1 MHDLFFGTGV
11 GHSIMLISFVIGMGM
26 FLGRFKL
33 KGVSLGS
40 TWILFIG
47 IIVSHFGFRSDPG
60 TLHFV
65 KEFGLILFV
74 FSIGLQVGPGFFHS
88 FKSGGVKMNLMAV
101 FNVLMAVVCTL
112 IISQVTGEDLPT
124 MTGVMSGAVT
134 NTPGLGAAQ
143 QTYIDVASGSFL
155 SQVEASRAASA
166 LASGYAVAYP
176 LGVIGVLL
184 LLIVFKGIFKV
195 DIDKERKAIEASESG
210 ANNARRMHVKV
221 ANPALF
227 GKKLNE
233 LPGDAASSFIVSRI
247 MRDGEISIPDN
258 DTVLEKDDILLLV
271 VSTKD
276 VDALHILFGEE
287 VNLHVDD
294 WLKQDHKYVVRKL
307 VVTKSR
313 LTGRKIRE
321 LDIRHL
327 YGVNITRI
335 IRSGVEIVAT
345 PNSYIQMGDRLLAVG
360 PEVGIEKVSK
370 LVGNTSNALDKPNIV
385 PIFLGVVF
393 GIIFGSI
400 PIKFPGIPQAIKLG
414 LAGGPLIIAILLGY
428 FGPRYRITTY
438 TTTSANLMMR
448 EMGICLFLAAVGIGA
463 GENFVSSILGG
474 GYLWIVYGL
483 IITLVPVTLTII
495 ISRLVFKFNYFQI
508 SGLVSGSTTN
518 PPVLAFA
525 QSQYGSEYT
534 SVNYATVYPLTMFMR
549 VLAAQLLILIAF
561 A

>member
-112 IISQVTGEDLPT
+112 VISRVTGEDLPT

-155 SQVEASRAASA
+155 SPVEASRAASA

-176 LGVIGVLL
+176 LGVMGVLF
-184 LLIVFKGIFKV
+184 LLIVFKSIFKV
-195 DIDKERKAIEASESG
+195 DIDKERKAIEDSDSG

-221 ANPALF
+221 VNPALF

-233 LPGDAASSFIVSRI
+233 IPGEAASGFIVSRI

-294 WLKQDHKYVVRKL
+294 WIKQDHKYVVRKL
-307 VVTKSR
+307 IVTKSS

-360 PEVGIEKVSK
+360 PEAGIENVSK

-448 EMGICLFLAAVGIGA
+448 EIGICLFLAAVGIGA

-483 IITLVPVTLTII
+483 IITLVPVSLTIL

-518 PPVLAFA
+518 PPALAFA